1 MPLYGPKWPLKRGE
15 RDTFELIDNVE
26 SQVNYYLKSLLLTSP
41 GENLS
46 DFDYGIGIRRFI
58 FEQNTAG
65 NRESLESRIRSQV
78 RIYLPYIKVLE
89 ISVLANESD
98 VDNSSARIR
107 IVYNFPK
114 NINQIIF
121 ELDISSETTIGFY

>member
-65 NRESLESRIRSQV
+65 NRSSLESKIRSQV
-78 RIYLPYIKVLE
+78 RIYLPYIKILE
-89 ISVLANESD
+89 ISVLASEPD
-98 VDNSSARIR
+98 VDNNSARIR
-107 IVYNFPK
+107 IVYNLPR

-121 ELDISSETTIGFY
+121 ELDISNETTIGFY

>member
-107 IVYNFPK
+107 IVYNLPK